1 MNYIKYTAIAYSIF
15 ALVACGGGG
24 GSISNTTAPANIPAK
39 IVPFAVFG
47 TSYENKNSINFDQTQ
62 MPGVRNLGIPKVYS
76 DELDSNERS
85 VTFGDF
91 FQEGKYSAFVSS
103 MRATNKYGIANL
115 PDVPGVAYFLSQDIN
130 GKWRDRTSQLLKTN
144 SERETCI
151 SASYSITADFNNDGK
166 PDVYISCSGV
176 DNDFYNF
183 GFSMSEL
190 INYKSSN
197 QIIFLSQKDN
207 TYKRVEVPFNIYAH
221 QAAAADINGD
231 GNIDIVTINVFGNTI
246 FPDSN
251 SGVDSVAVL
260 LGNGDGTFKQDT
272 KIIPKSSSM
281 PDLNIMWNLNVIP
294 IDGRLDL
301 ILSKESFT
309 IWVKGDKKG
318 GFDWSTIKKFIM
330 PLSTSHGTRYS
341 TALDVVYDNGYFY
354 FYVTD
359 GWAGVPIEG
368 VEWAIIKYSTDTVTA
383 SVMHTFYNPSVTL
396 KPYSAQIK
404 PTASGAFVAYT
415 GGCWSNAG
423 ACSMNVKFK

>member
-1 MNYIKYTAIAYSIF
+1 MKYTAIACSIF
-15 ALVACGGGG
+15 VLVACGGGG
-24 GSISNTTAPANIPAK
+24 TTSNTPDVSDNISPK
-39 IVPFAVFG
+39 IVPLPVFS

-62 MPGVRNLGIPKVYS
+62 VPGVLNLGISKVYP
-76 DELDSNERS
+76 DEIDSNERS
-85 VTFGDF
+85 ITFGDF
-91 FQEGKYSAFVSS
+91 FQDEKYSTFVSS

-115 PDVPGVAYFLSQDIN
+115 PDAPGVAYFLSQDAH
-130 GKWRDRTSQLLKTN
+130 GVWRDRTSELLKTN
-144 SERETCI
+144 SERATCI
-151 SASYSITADFNNDGK
+151 SASYSMTADFNNDGK

-183 GFSMSEL
+183 GFSMAEL
-190 INYKSSN
+190 IKIKSSN

-221 QAAAADINGD
+221 QAAAADINSD

-281 PDLNIMWNLNVIP
+281 PDLNIMWNLIVIP

-318 GFDWSTIKKFIM
+318 GFDWSTIQKFIM
-330 PLSTSHGTRYS
+330 PLSTSRGTRYS
-341 TALDVVYDNGYFY
+341 TALDVVYDSGYFY
-354 FYVTD
+354 FYVTNE
-359 GWAGVPIEG
+359 WQGVPKEG

-383 SVMHTFYNPSVTL
+383 SVIHTFYNPTISL

-404 PTASGAFVAYT
+404 PTASGAFVAHT
-415 GGCWSNAG
+415 GGCWSNEG
-423 ACSMNVKFK
+423 ACLMNVKYK